1 MKVLVFS
8 DLHVNKY
15 KRFSDGDSRL
25 DDCLNIL
32 KQVYKTANDN
42 KIENILFCG
51 DFFDTQYAI
60 NTRVLTKT
68 LEVMQ
73 KMSERYPEI
82 YMYGITGNHDLATR
96 EGDKYSSA
104 ISMFDTINSINFISL
119 DYKAARLGK
128 DVRVIGIPYKNSE
141 IEFSDA
147 LDEIVRNEDISDAI
161 LLVHQTP
168 KKFHHTGECDEKDS
182 RFDDFIKVFSGHI
195 HDRDNYNYNFTM
207 VGNPLHRD
215 LSDAGVDKGCL
226 IFDTDTKEIDF
237 ISFDAFY
244 PSFVK
249 VEQGQEDNYSG
260 RDFVVTVTSNIENE
274 RFDEGLSYSDTSNL
288 ENLVIQYV
296 ENELHR
302 DDSDLVIKI
311 GKECI

>member
-32 KQVYKTANDN
+32 KQVYKTANDHQ
-42 KIENILFCG
+42 IENILFCG
-51 DFFDTQYAI
+51 DFFDTQYSI

-73 KMSERYPEI
+73 KMSEKYPEI
-82 YMYGITGNHDLATR
+82 YMFGITGNHDLATR

-104 ISMFDTINSINFISL
+104 ISMFDTITSINFLSL

-141 IEFSDA
+141 IEFSNE
-147 LDEIVRNEDISDAI
+147 LDEIVRNEDVSDAI

-168 KKFHHTGECDEKDS
+168 KKFHYTGECDEKDP
-182 RFDDFIKVFSGHI
+182 RLDPFIKVFSGHI

-215 LSDAGVDKGCL
+215 LSDAGVEKGCL
-226 IFDTDTKEIDF
+226 IFDTDTKVIDF
-237 ISFDAFY
+237 ISFEDFY

-249 VEQGQEDNYSG
+249 VEQGQEDNSSA

-274 RFDEGLSYSDTSNL
+274 KFDEGLSYSDTSNL
-288 ENLVIQYV
+288 QNLVVQYV